1 VPISLPSIGTKVG
14 RLHIRQFLAVAT
26 AVALLSA
33 CGAIEYQ
40 SDLIRPAAT
49 GRPYTAGIGDTV
61 IDLKR
66 TQSLPN
72 AFGKADIFGRTR
84 DAGRVI
90 VRLVGLDGNQAT
102 FVRQDVVIQSNES
115 TLTQGPMMLP
125 TYESST
131 VYGTVGS
138 VPVSATR
145 SGWGTAW
152 LPPATAYSYPLQA
165 GQTPLTAPIGGSVP
179 VEGRWLNV
187 LRRVGD
193 GIEYSVD

>member
-1 VPISLPSIGTKVG
+1 M
-14 RLHIRQFLAVAT
+14 
-26 AVALLSA
+26 ALVSA
-33 CGAIEYQ
+33 CAAIEYQ

-61 IDLKR
+61 IDLKL

-72 AFGKADIFGRTR
+72 AFGRADIFGRTR

-115 TLTQGPMMLP
+115 TLTQAPMVLP
-125 TYESST
+125 TYENST

-138 VPVSATR
+138 LPVSATR
-145 SGWGTAW
+145 SGGGIAW
-152 LPPATAYSYPLQA
+152 MPPATAYSYPLQA
-165 GQTPLTAPIGGSVP
+165 GQMPLTAPLGGSGL
-179 VEGRWLNV
+179 VEGRRLNV
-187 LRRVGD
+187 LHRVGD
-193 GIEYSVD
+193 GIAYSVE